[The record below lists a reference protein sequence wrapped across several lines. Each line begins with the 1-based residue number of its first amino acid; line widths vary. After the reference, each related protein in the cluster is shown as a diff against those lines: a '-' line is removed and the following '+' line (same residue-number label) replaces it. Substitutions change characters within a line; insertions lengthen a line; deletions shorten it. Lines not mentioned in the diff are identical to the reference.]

1 MLRVPGLGLATT
13 VQAEP
18 FQCSV
23 SPWRVEPMR
32 VYPTAQTSVG
42 EIAANPTSALLL
54 VPAGFGLGITSQ
66 LAPFQCSTSV
76 L

>member
-1 MLRVPGLGLATT
+1 
-13 VQAEP
+13 
-18 FQCSV
+18 
-23 SPWRVEPMR
+23 MR

-42 EIAANPTSALLL
+42 EIAVNPTRALLF